1 MRLDSREK
9 PPRWGLVGE
18 ELRGGG
24 GGEVVGGRLV
34 RQIREEEMVK
44 LTGEVEGEEAGWV
57 GRVGVFGASIVEE
70 DGEELVVCCGV
81 QGEERVCC

>member
-9 PPRWGLVGE
+9 PPGWGLVGE

-44 LTGEVEGEEAGWV
+44 LTGEVEGEEVGWV

-81 QGEERVCC
+81 QGEERVGC

>member
-1 MRLDSREK
+1 MGVS
-9 PPRWGLVGE
+9 
-18 ELRGGG
+18 GGG
-24 GGEVVGGRLV
+24 IKGWRRGEVVGGRLV